1 MGGSLLVY
9 FIIMLLFPLF
19 VSADAG
25 FPSAEADMMRGGAVT
40 GRISD
45 AETGEYLIGA
55 TVFIREVTIGTATD
69 RYGSFRLNNVPEGK
83 HVIEVSYLGFET
95 KEVEVE
101 VVAF

>member
-9 FIIMLLFPLF
+9 FIIMLMFPLF
-19 VSADAG
+19 VSADAD
-25 FPSAEADMMRGGAVT
+25 FASAEADMMSDGAVT

-55 TVFIREVTIGTATD
+55 TVFIRSIAIGKATD
-69 RYGSFRLNNVPEGK
+69 RYGSFRLHNVPEGR